1 MFYFKNVA
9 VRDVN
14 GGTNGGNTGSTG
26 DIAIDGGDKTGFFS
40 WRRSLIVNDV
50 EVADAIGETKY
61 GRFLA
66 WVWIGCMWRGFGNWL
81 VLAFSFLLRGL
92 QSLSLTTTPS
102 TSRLAISILTF
113 GAGGGANDDN
123 GNQVAGGWGFTIR

>member
-61 GRFLA
+61 GRFLFGLLGLD
-66 WVWIGCMWRGFGNWL
+66 WLYRMWRGFGNWL
-81 VLAFSFLLRGL
+81 VLAFSFLC
-92 QSLSLTTTPS
+92 
-102 TSRLAISILTF
+102 A
-113 GAGGGANDDN
+113 DCK
-123 GNQVAGGWGFTIR
+123 